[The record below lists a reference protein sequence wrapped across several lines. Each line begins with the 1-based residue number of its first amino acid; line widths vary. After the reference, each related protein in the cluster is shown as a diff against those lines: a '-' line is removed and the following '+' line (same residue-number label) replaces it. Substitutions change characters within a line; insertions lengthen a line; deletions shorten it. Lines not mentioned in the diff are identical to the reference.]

1 MSTSHPKTLRDIA
14 LIAKDKHDGAS
25 GYEMQRIAERD
36 GYRIT
41 FTTFNKIVAGT
52 YVSRA
57 TRKTLEALAHLSGIP
72 IDHVYEVAGQRHVTD
87 RFADQLPPDVDL
99 LTEDQR
105 NAVIT
110 VTRAFLKANRELEGL
125 RSEPEQQDP
134 NAYSDRH
141 LHAVEDADGQD
152 VGEEQKIERAA
163 HTNYDPEI
171 GPEDTP
177 NEV

>member
-1 MSTSHPKTLRDIA
+1 MSTSQPKTLRDIA

-25 GYEMQRIAERD
+25 GYQMERIAED
-36 GYRIT
+36 GGYRIT

-57 TRKTLEALAHLSGIP
+57 TRKTLEALAHLSGVP
-72 IDHVYEVAGQRHVTD
+72 LERVYEVANQRHVAD

-125 RSEPEQQDP
+125 HSEIEKQDD
-134 NAYSDRH
+134 NVVHGNFSQVEAS
-141 LHAVEDADGQD
+141 AGEDA
-152 VGEEQKIERAA
+152 GEEQKTVAFPGFAEG
-163 HTNYDPEI
+163 E
-171 GPEDTP
+171 GPEDDQHHT
-177 NEV
+177 